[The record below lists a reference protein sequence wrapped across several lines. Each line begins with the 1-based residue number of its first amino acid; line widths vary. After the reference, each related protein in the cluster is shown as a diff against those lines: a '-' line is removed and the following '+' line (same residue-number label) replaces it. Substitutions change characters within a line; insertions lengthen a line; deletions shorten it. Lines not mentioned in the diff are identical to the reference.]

1 MKSSKKSIYFA
12 LALSIVT
19 GFGFSTYSEVAQA
32 KPQRQHG
39 RLQRSDNG
47 PPAWTPAWGYRCKK
61 VKNVERPGQRQ
72 CKKNELRRVEQTDE
86 QKPQEIPDNTNT
98 VPST

>member
-32 KPQRQHG
+32 KPQRHHG
-39 RLQRSDNG
+39 KLQRSENG
-47 PPAWTPAWGYRCKK
+47 PPAWGYRCKK
-61 VKNVERPGQRQ
+61 VKNVERLGQRQ
-72 CKKNELRRVEQTDE
+72 CKKNELRRVEQPDE
-86 QKPQEIPDNTNT
+86 QKPQEISDNTMPAT
-98 VPST
+98 